1 MSCVVIMNEKKC
13 TCGGTIKSD
22 ECIIDEFIVHC
33 MKCDK
38 CGEILFTPE
47 QTKELIRLRDANQKI
62 QAQRKIIKV
71 GSSIAALL
79 PKKVEDFGIHEGN
92 VNVRVLSTNAL
103 MLKFSKNI
111 I

>member
-1 MSCVVIMNEKKC
+1 MKTSTCK
-13 TCGGTIKSD
+13 CGGSIKLD
-22 ECIIDEFIVHC
+22 RCLAEGFLVEC

-47 QTKELIRLRDANQKI
+47 QTKQLIRLREANKKI
-62 QAQRKIIKV
+62 EGKRKIIKV

-79 PKKVEDFGIHEGN
+79 PKKVEEYGIKEGIVEN
-92 VNVRVLSTNAL
+92 VKILSTNSL
-103 MLKFSKNI
+103 EIKFDKDI